1 LSEAGTSVAVVLQ
14 RGSGE
19 YRFPLVDGT
28 SGRHSGLASVAKA
41 TLAFFYG
48 AAQSAG
54 ILGGVQGLAQAPIQA
69 E

>member
-48 AAQSAG
+48 ADNPRPASG
-54 ILGGVQGLAQAPIQA
+54 SKSG
-69 E
+69 